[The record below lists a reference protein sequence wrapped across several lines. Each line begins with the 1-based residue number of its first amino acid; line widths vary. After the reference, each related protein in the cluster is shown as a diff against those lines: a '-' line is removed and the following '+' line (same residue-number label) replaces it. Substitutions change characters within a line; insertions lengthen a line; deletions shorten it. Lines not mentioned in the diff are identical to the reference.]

1 MNVKHAKYNL
11 GIYSSLHK
19 DVHVLRKNVL
29 RWRFIS
35 FVKLFASFNFVEY
48 HHIFM
53 VKVSGL

>member
-1 MNVKHAKYNL
+1 MQKYNL

-19 DVHVLRKNVL
+19 DLNFLRQNVL

-48 HHIFM
+48 HHILQ